1 MAKKD
6 IFVYTTKECS
16 YCKSIKDTLDKEN
29 IKYTELPTSEEGNKK
44 AWYDITN
51 TTGMPTVPTIHY
63 QGDYLVAGRDFPNPQ
78 ALVNI
83 LKDYRPLDWS
93 FSYERLT
100 IERVKTLNY
109 SMSMA
114 FNRLDQLLRQI
125 ETKLNTENE
134 HESTN

>member
-1 MAKKD
+1 MEK
-6 IFVYTTKECS
+6 IIIYTNEQCP
-16 YCKSIKDTLDKEN
+16 YCKQVKEELTKNEVEFENRFTKDF
-29 IKYTELPTSEEGNKK
+29 EL
-44 AWYDITN
+44 AWRDISGL
-51 TTGMPTVPTIHY
+51 TGMPTVPTIQY

-125 ETKLNTENE
+125 ETKLNTDE
-134 HESTN
+134 HKSTD